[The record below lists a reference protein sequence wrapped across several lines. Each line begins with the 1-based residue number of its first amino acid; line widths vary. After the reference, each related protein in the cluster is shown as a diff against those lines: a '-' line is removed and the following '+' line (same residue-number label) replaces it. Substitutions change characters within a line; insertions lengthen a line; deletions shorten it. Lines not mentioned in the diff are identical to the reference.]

1 MQEIKSICVY
11 CASSSKVDACYS
23 DAAYTLGTI
32 IGREVNLSKT
42 DVSGTHFADM
52 WVRLV

>member
-1 MQEIKSICVY
+1 METKSKFRRFIARV
-11 CASSSKVDACYS
+11 
-23 DAAYTLGTI
+23 G
-32 IGREVNLSKT
+32 EVNLSKT